1 MIKEA
6 TEIISSGK
14 DLAKGQMSAVMEE
27 ILCGETETEE
37 IIPFLEALTKKGETT
52 EELFEAAIVMRSHV
66 TKICPKEKIV
76 LDTCGTGGDR
86 KGTFNI
92 STVVS
97 FVASA
102 CGIVVAKHGN
112 RAVSSSAGSAD
123 ILEKLGVDINLAP
136 EKIQECLEKVGI
148 AFLFAQ
154 NLHPAMK
161 YAAEA
166 RKQMGKRTI
175 FNLLGPLSNPACATH
190 QLIGVYDQRWTTP
203 LAEVL
208 AKLGTEHAIVVHGND
223 GLDEITTTD
232 STIISEVNHG
242 KLKTYEIKPEDFG
255 FKRITL
261 NDLAGGDT
269 ALNARILLD
278 ILKGVKGA
286 KREIVLLNAAA
297 AIYAADKTKSIQE
310 GIELAKNA
318 IDSGKALEKFELLK
332 GFSHG

>member
-14 DLAKGQMSAVMEE
+14 NLAQGQMSAVMEDILSGE
-27 ILCGETETEE
+27 IETEE
-37 IIPFLEALTKKGETT
+37 IVPFLEALTKKGETV
-52 EELFEAAIVMRSHV
+52 EELFEAAMVMRNHV
-66 TKICPKEKIV
+66 TKVCPKEKIV

-86 KGTFNI
+86 AGTFNI
-92 STVVS
+92 STAVS

-190 QLIGVYDQRWTTP
+190 QLIGVYDQRWIIP

-232 STIISEVNHG
+232 STIIAEESRG
-242 KLKTYEIKPEDFG
+242 KLKTYEVKPEDFG
-255 FKRITL
+255 FKRVTL
-261 NDLAGGDT
+261 ADLAGGDA
-269 ALNARILLD
+269 ALNARIFLD
-278 ILKGVKGA
+278 ILKGAKGA
-286 KREIVLLNAAA
+286 KREIVLLNSAA
-297 AIYAADKTKSIQE
+297 AIYAADKAKSIQE